1 METPRWFATELIK
14 KSFDARQM
22 LAGGGHPL
30 DYVNDETDM
39 LNSNDIFELITPFL
53 PTPMINKMEL
63 KGLDVWTDNSLPG
76 IFKTYFRK
84 K

>member
-1 METPRWFATELIK
+1 
-14 KSFDARQM
+14 
-22 LAGGGHPL
+22 
-30 DYVNDETDM
+30 M